1 MIKHSVKAITGKD
14 PVFIDSTYEL
24 HIKDLLAKAKHP
36 LHLQLI
42 EELGWRN
49 FDRSMSM
56 SYYHDTETDYL
67 HPGLHLSEPVHD
79 KFAKAMA
86 IKLSEMFGVPLLTP
100 NS

>member
-1 MIKHSVKAITGKD
+1 MIKHTVEAITGK
-14 PVFIDSTYEL
+14 PPIFVESTYEL
-24 HIKDLLAKAKHP
+24 HIKYLLEKIQYPIQH
-36 LHLQLI
+36 QLVD
-42 EELGWRN
+42 ELGWRN

-86 IKLSEMFGVPLLTP
+86 IKLSEMFDIPLITP
-100 NS
+100 NP